1 MGTGSP
7 LVFDTC
13 AERAGRRLGG
23 PSEHEDPFGAFEWE
37 AREAKAGG
45 KTVHKIGDRRGPV
58 HISPRKAPHLC
69 LSAPP
74 VLTSDA
80 LDDGAWAAT
89 IEQVAASDKKAARWA
104 DWKHWR
110 QGLEQR
116 VEQGAAR

>member
-1 MGTGSP
+1 M
-7 LVFDTC
+7 FDTC

-58 HISPRKAPHLC
+58 HILPRQAPHLC

-89 IEQVAASDKKAARWA
+89 IEQVAAGDKRAARWA
-104 DWKHWR
+104 DWKQWR
-110 QGLEQR
+110 QGHEQR
-116 VEQGAAR
+116 VKQGAAR